1 MEGSEQNSQSILKK
15 PESTLKTL
23 TLTLTL
29 SKVKDARD
37 LHSGDALISYQFI
50 RAKQTQYCSTT
61 SVMDTKEEQP
71 PGKQA
76 TLTCDV
82 FLHKVK
88 VQLNN
93 NFEHKFE

>member
-1 MEGSEQNSQSILKK
+1 MVLVLLKLN

-37 LHSGDALISYQFI
+37 LHSGDALISCQFI

-61 SVMDTKEEQP
+61 SVMDTIEEQP

-76 TLTCDV
+76 TLI

-88 VQLNN
+88 IKV
-93 NFEHKFE
+93 KSKR